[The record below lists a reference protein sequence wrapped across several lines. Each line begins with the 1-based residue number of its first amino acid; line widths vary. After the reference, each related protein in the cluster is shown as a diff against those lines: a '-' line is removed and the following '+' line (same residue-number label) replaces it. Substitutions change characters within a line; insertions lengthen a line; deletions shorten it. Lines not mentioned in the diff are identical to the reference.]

1 MEYLIAEGVMTK
13 NINSPSIPYKDESII
28 NNWEN
33 VKKQWKEIKNND
45 YYKSSYLKKL
55 F

>member
-33 VKKQWKEIKNND
+33 VKNSGRK
-45 YYKSSYLKKL
+45 
-55 F
+55 